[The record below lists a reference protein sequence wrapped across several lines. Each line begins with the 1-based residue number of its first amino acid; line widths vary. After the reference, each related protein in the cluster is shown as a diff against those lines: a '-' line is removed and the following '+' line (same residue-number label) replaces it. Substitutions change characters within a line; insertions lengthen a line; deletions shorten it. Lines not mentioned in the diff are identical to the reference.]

1 MRRHSKKSIRIKQMN
16 KIKFLSA
23 LIFVLSL
30 ILALYSKHIAQEND
44 VSLNLLK
51 VINEQKAFT
60 QEISKNIFYIY
71 NNRHVSTKQ
80 LDESIAAFV
89 ENVNHKE
96 EILSEL
102 DDENI
107 RKQTE
112 KIIRLWNKF
121 YLLVQKFRDVNKVHN
136 GYTNIIQEKLVNEIY
151 NANLD
156 LVVAFDKL
164 ISLHKEYYD
173 AVKSRDK
180 AIQITLFVILLILL
194 VYLFT
199 QLKDLLLFIQK
210 FLHTSKN
217 IIRKSTVQGVK
228 PIEVEANVA
237 DVSEALDDFNYLI
250 AKIDRSVDI
259 SADAIEKSIYS
270 LEDIEKNIEDLI
282 ELIATMQQSDS
293 LDKELIK
300 KEDIL
305 IETLD
310 ELSLSAQKLQNLK
323 KELQNFKK

>member
-71 NNRHVSTKQ
+71 NNRHASTKQ

-96 EILSEL
+96 EILGEL

-107 RKQTE
+107 RKQTG
-112 KIIRLWNKF
+112 KILNLWNRF
-121 YLLVQKFRDVNKVHN
+121 YLLVQKFRDISKVHN

-156 LVVAFDKL
+156 LVVAFNKL
-164 ISLHKEYYD
+164 ISMHKEYYD

-180 AIQITLFVILLILL
+180 GIQITLFVILLILL
-194 VYLFT
+194 VYLFA

-250 AKIDRSVDI
+250 KKIDRSIDV
-259 SADAIEKSIYS
+259 SSDAIAKSVDS
-270 LEDIEKNIEDLI
+270 LEEIEKNIEDLI
-282 ELIATMQQSDS
+282 ELIATMEESDS

-310 ELSLSAQKLQNLK
+310 ELSLSAKRLQNLK
-323 KELQNFKK
+323 EELQNFKK

>member
-1 MRRHSKKSIRIKQMN
+1 MD

-30 ILALYSKHIAQEND
+30 LLAFYSKHIAQEND
-44 VSLNLLK
+44 ANLNLLK

-71 NNRHVSTKQ
+71 NNKHASTKQ
-80 LDESIAAFV
+80 LNESIAAFV

-96 EILSEL
+96 EILGEL
-102 DDENI
+102 DDEQI
-107 RKQTE
+107 CKQTE

-121 YLLVQKFRDVNKVHN
+121 YLLVQKFRDVSKVHN
-136 GYTNIIQEKLVNEIY
+136 GYTNIIQEKLVSDIY

-164 ISLHKEYYD
+164 ILMHKKYYD
-173 AVKSRDK
+173 ALKSRDK
-180 AIQITLFVILLILL
+180 TIQIALFVVLLLLL

-199 QLKDLLLFIQK
+199 QLKGLLLFVQK

-237 DVSEALDDFNYLI
+237 DVSEALNDFNYLI
-250 AKIDRSVDI
+250 SKIDRSIDT
-259 SADAIEKSIYS
+259 SSNAIEKSVES

-282 ELIATMQQSDS
+282 ELISIMQEGES

-310 ELSLSAQKLQNLK
+310 ELSLSAQRLQNLK

>member
-1 MRRHSKKSIRIKQMN
+1 MN

-44 VSLNLLK
+44 ASLTLLK

-71 NNRHVSTKQ
+71 NNRHASTKQ

-96 EILSEL
+96 EILGEL

-107 RKQTE
+107 RKQTG
-112 KIIRLWNKF
+112 KILNLWNRF
-121 YLLVQKFRDVNKVHN
+121 YLLVQKFRDVSKVHN

-164 ISLHKEYYD
+164 ISMHKEYYD
-173 AVKSRDK
+173 TMKSRDK
-180 AIQITLFVILLILL
+180 AIQITLFIILLILL

-250 AKIDRSVDI
+250 KKIDRSIDV
-259 SADAIEKSIYS
+259 SSDAIANSVDS

-282 ELIATMQQSDS
+282 ELIATMEESDS

-310 ELSLSAQKLQNLK
+310 ELSLSAKRLQNLK
-323 KELQNFKK
+323 EELQNFKK

>member
-1 MRRHSKKSIRIKQMN
+1 MD

-30 ILALYSKHIAQEND
+30 LLAFYSKHIAQEND
-44 VSLNLLK
+44 ANLNLLK

-71 NNRHVSTKQ
+71 NNKHASTKQ
-80 LDESIAAFV
+80 LNESIAAFV

-96 EILSEL
+96 EILGEL
-102 DDENI
+102 DDEQI

-121 YLLVQKFRDVNKVHN
+121 YLLVQKFRDVSKVHN
-136 GYTNIIQEKLVNEIY
+136 GYTNIIQEKLVSDIY

-164 ISLHKEYYD
+164 ILMHKKYYD
-173 AVKSRDK
+173 ALKSRDK
-180 AIQITLFVILLILL
+180 TIQIALFVVLLLLL

-199 QLKDLLLFIQK
+199 QLKGLLLFVQK

-237 DVSEALDDFNYLI
+237 DVSEALNDFNYLI
-250 AKIDRSVDI
+250 AKIDRSIDT
-259 SADAIEKSIYS
+259 SSNAIEKSVES

-282 ELIATMQQSDS
+282 ELISIMQEGES

-310 ELSLSAQKLQNLK
+310 ELSLSAQRLQNLK
-323 KELQNFKK
+323 KDLQNFKK